1 MSENTLAVEVR
12 TNSGKGAARKLRAE
26 GRVPAV
32 VYGSGMEPVS
42 LSLVPGSLE
51 LIVKTSDAGVN
62 TLISLDGDG
71 AIKGKTVLIKEL
83 QRDPVRGDLVHADLF
98 EIDMTKRIAVMVP
111 IQLLGTPEG
120 IKTGGLLDHALRE
133 LELECLPNAI
143 PDSIQVDVERLEV
156 GDSIHVRDLDVPT
169 GVVVRSPED
178 LSVASVVIPTVVEEE
193 VPEVDE
199 LEGEGL
205 EGEGAE
211 GEAGEGEGEKSEGA
225 GAKSGGGAKAGSSG
239 SDDS

>member
-12 TNSGKGAARKLRAE
+12 TNSGKGAARKLRAK

-51 LIVKTSDAGVN
+51 LIVKASDAGVN

-83 QRDPVRGDLVHADLF
+83 QRDPVRGNLVHADLF

-111 IQLLGTPEG
+111 IQLVGTPEG
-120 IKTGGLLDHALRE
+120 ID
-133 LELECLPNAI
+133 
-143 PDSIQVDVERLEV
+143 
-156 GDSIHVRDLDVPT
+156 
-169 GVVVRSPED
+169 
-178 LSVASVVIPTVVEEE
+178 
-193 VPEVDE
+193 
-199 LEGEGL
+199 
-205 EGEGAE
+205 
-211 GEAGEGEGEKSEGA
+211 
-225 GAKSGGGAKAGSSG
+225 GAKDTHTAVFLW
-239 SDDS
+239 